1 LEDARRYPIERSK
14 GRSKNQPKLEGKSA
28 SSFHTPFKVEEM
40 TPRDVSDLFSGKK
53 KSLNDKNKN
62 N

>member
-1 LEDARRYPIERSK
+1 
-14 GRSKNQPKLEGKSA
+14 LEGKSA